1 MSTTPRRRIKPDN
14 EIPGRRTSEHVIC
27 SETEVDMT
35 NESKKQKGT
44 FGRVIDAIVAWGKA
58 MEYTPWD
65 YVLDRVCNLEREVL
79 QLRDELRALPAGNS
93 SGGRAKPASSS
104 PTVPR

>member
-14 EIPGRRTSEHVIC
+14 EIPSRRISEHVIC

-35 NESKKQKGT
+35 NESKKQKGA
-44 FGRVIDAIVAWGKA
+44 FGRVIDAIAAWEKA
-58 MEYTPWD
+58 MDYTPYD
-65 YVLDRVCNLEREVL
+65 YVQDRVSNLEREVL

-93 SGGRAKPASSS
+93 AGGRAKPASSS
-104 PTVPR
+104 PTEPR